1 MKNQPTRSVSRAF
14 KILECIAKNNNLAGV
29 TTISNDIQ
37 LSKSTVH
44 SLLSTLLQMGYVQ
57 QEEKEGKYSLGLKL
71 FELGQVVYYS
81 MDLRTIAMPYLT
93 ELSRKHEETIHLGV
107 LSDGEVVYVDKVDSP
122 RSIRTTSKIGKRSP
136 VHCTGL
142 GKMLLSSL
150 PDDEIKKI
158 IASKGLA
165 KYTDQTIT
173 DADVLYQ
180 HIQEIRKNGFALD
193 NEEIEEGLVCSAA
206 PIKNA
211 FGETIAAISVS
222 GPSHRLTEERLQQ
235 VTEDV
240 VYACREI
247 SKKLGFKA

>member
-1 MKNQPTRSVSRAF
+1 M
-14 KILECIAKNNNLAGV
+14 
-29 TTISNDIQ
+29 Q

-44 SLLSTLLQMGYVQ
+44 SLLSTLLQLGYVQ
-57 QEEKEGKYSLGLKL
+57 QEEREGKYSLGLKL

-81 MDLRTIAMPYLT
+81 MDLRAISMPYLT
-93 ELSRKHEETIHLGV
+93 ELSKIDEETIHLGV
-107 LSDGEVVYVDKVDSP
+107 LSGGEVVYVDKVDSP

-142 GKMLLSSL
+142 GKVLLSSL
-150 PDDEIKKI
+150 SDDEIKNI
-158 IASKGLA
+158 IESKGLA
-165 KYTDQTIT
+165 KYTDNTIT
-173 DADVLYQ
+173 DPVILFQ

-211 FGETIAAISVS
+211 LGETIAAISVS
-222 GPSHRLTEERLQQ
+222 GPAHRLTQERLPK

-240 VYACREI
+240 IVACREI
-247 SKKLGFKA
+247 SRKLGYKA